1 MLYIKQTD
9 YYLSDRHAKKEKNTQ
24 VKKLSKGMKQKV
36 LLVRALLHSPKI
48 LFLDEPTSGLDPASA
63 DTIHRI
69 LRELNDQ
76 GITILL
82 TSHNMEEVDKLCNR
96 VAFLN
101 QGEIVEMGSPEA
113 LKLDHSNRRIKVLI
127 DDGHGLGIAKELDM
141 DSKESARPYRR
152 DTEGKVVCSFL
163 WSQHWLRYLL
173 CTGGICKTLSFASIG
188 AILIKK
194 HTILRPTST
203 S

>member
-1 MLYIKQTD
+1 MKYNGIRRAKFI
-9 YYLSDRHAKKEKNTQ
+9 DRPNRFIANVELDGKREKVHVKNTGRCKEIF
-24 VKKLSKGMKQKV
+24 VEGTTVILEEGINSNRKTRYSIIGCLLYTSKQKV

-113 LKLDHSNRRIKVLI
+113 LKLDHSNRRIKVLKMCI
-127 DDGHGLGIAKELDM
+127 
-141 DSKESARPYRR
+141 R
-152 DTEGKVVCSFL
+152 DRGYSV
-163 WSQHWLRYLL
+163 
-173 CTGGICKTLSFASIG
+173 
-188 AILIKK
+188 
-194 HTILRPTST
+194 
-203 S
+203 

>member
-1 MLYIKQTD
+1 ML
-9 YYLSDRHAKKEKNTQ
+9 KEKNTQ

-127 DDGHGLGIAKELDM
+127 DDGHGLASKELDM
-141 DSKESARPYRR
+141 DSKESARLLSEVDDRGERCGPFIP
-152 DTEGKVVCSFL
+152 V
-163 WSQHWLRYLL
+163 SQHWLRYLL
-173 CTGGICKTLSFASIG
+173 
-188 AILIKK
+188 
-194 HTILRPTST
+194 R
-203 S
+203 